1 MKNNFLRGA
10 LVLCLGGFITKILGF
25 IIKIMYTR
33 TIGTEGLALYT
44 LIMPIY
50 SLIVTIAGFGMPI
63 AISKLVAEAKTRSKV
78 ILSQGI
84 IILLIL
90 NFSIML
96 LVILCSD
103 FIANFLLNEPRVKIL
118 IIGAVLAMPQM
129 ALACVFKG
137 YFYGKQRMLP
147 NTISNIIEQ
156 TIRIIFIIFFLPYFV
171 SKSIILGIL
180 SFLLINILTETASIL
195 TFMFLLPKNIK
206 INITDIKYN
215 SYYFKDLLFT
225 SIPLVSSRII
235 GNIGYFFEPIVLSK
249 TMLFIGYTQEFFLL
263 EYGIYNGY
271 SIALL
276 LMPSFLIQAL
286 CTALIPEI
294 SKFKSL
300 HNNKMIKKRTKE
312 ALFSSFLLGLVSTII
327 VVLGRSFFLNLIYNT
342 SYGVDYIF
350 YLGFFFPLYYLEAPL
365 SSILQALGYGTYA
378 LKTTT
383 IGVIIKLAS
392 MFIFTL
398 FHIGLYG
405 LVISEAIDII
415 FVVVFNMRLL
425 LKYFN
430 TSKY

>member
-63 AISKLVAEAKTRSKV
+63 AISKLVAESKTRSKV

-171 SKSIILGIL
+171 SKSLILGIL

-327 VVLGRSFFLNLIYNT
+327 VVLGRNFFLNLIYNT
-342 SYGVDYIF
+342 SYGADYIF

-383 IGVIIKLAS
+383 LGVIIKLAS

-430 TSKY
+430 SSKY

>member
-63 AISKLVAEAKTRSKV
+63 AISKLVAETKTRSKV

-103 FIANFLLNEPRVKIL
+103 FIANFLLNEPQVKIL

-180 SFLLINILTETASIL
+180 SFLLVNILTETASIL

-235 GNIGYFFEPIVLSK
+235 GNIGYFFEPIILSK

-327 VVLGRSFFLNLIYNT
+327 VVLGRNFFLNLIYNT
-342 SYGVDYIF
+342 SYGADYIF

-383 IGVIIKLAS
+383 LGVIIKLAS

-430 TSKY
+430 SSKY

>member
-90 NFSIML
+90 NFTIML

-195 TFMFLLPKNIK
+195 TFMYLLPKNNK
-206 INITDIKYN
+206 INKTDIK
-215 SYYFKDLLFT
+215 
-225 SIPLVSSRII
+225 
-235 GNIGYFFEPIVLSK
+235 
-249 TMLFIGYTQEFFLL
+249 
-263 EYGIYNGY
+263 
-271 SIALL
+271 
-276 LMPSFLIQAL
+276 
-286 CTALIPEI
+286 
-294 SKFKSL
+294 
-300 HNNKMIKKRTKE
+300 
-312 ALFSSFLLGLVSTII
+312 
-327 VVLGRSFFLNLIYNT
+327 
-342 SYGVDYIF
+342 
-350 YLGFFFPLYYLEAPL
+350 
-365 SSILQALGYGTYA
+365 
-378 LKTTT
+378 
-383 IGVIIKLAS
+383 
-392 MFIFTL
+392 
-398 FHIGLYG
+398 
-405 LVISEAIDII
+405 
-415 FVVVFNMRLL
+415 
-425 LKYFN
+425 
-430 TSKY
+430 